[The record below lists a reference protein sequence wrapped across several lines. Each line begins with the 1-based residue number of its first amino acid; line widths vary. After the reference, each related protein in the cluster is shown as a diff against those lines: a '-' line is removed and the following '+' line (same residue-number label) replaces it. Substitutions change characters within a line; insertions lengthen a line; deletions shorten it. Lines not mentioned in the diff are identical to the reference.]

1 MFVVHHVPRPA
12 DVAGVDRFGSLD
24 RYRAWWMTSPQ
35 DARLHLAAQRHP
47 ASRAVGTLHYSQHR
61 LDDVVRSFVAL
72 MSRAGDPGAHLLPAP
87 VGRNRWPRG
96 HQARG
101 VSGWLVPVAVED
113 PFQLWID
120 RSGRWWMV
128 RFDGDAALDA
138 HTIGTPLKRAAEL
151 DQYASALER
160 VLDSCGIAL

>member
-1 MFVVHHVPRPA
+1 
-12 DVAGVDRFGSLD
+12 
-24 RYRAWWMTSPQ
+24 MTSPQ

-61 LDDVVRSFVAL
+61 LDDVVRSFVVL
-72 MSRAGDPGAHLLPAP
+72 MQRAGDPGAHALPAP

-101 VSGWLVPVAVED
+101 VSGWLVPVTVEA

-120 RSGRWWMV
+120 RAGRWWMV
-128 RFDGDAALDA
+128 RFDPSGAALDA

-160 VLDSCGIAL
+160 VLDNCGISL